1 MRKLG
6 KITYTEKVLLLMTA
20 VFLLSLLVVYLLP
33 PEGVGHGYEIT
44 TQLQQ
49 DADPGEKPL
58 NVNTATEVELDAVD
72 GIGPVLAGR
81 IVEYR
86 QEHGPFRKMEDLLAV
101 DGIGE
106 KRKKALLKHFKSM
119 KNMREASVDQ
129 LREVL
134 PEKQAELL
142 WTRLHEKEEA

>member
-6 KITYTEKVLLLMTA
+6 KITCAEKVLLLMTA

-58 NVNTATEVELDAVD
+58 NVNTATEAELDAVD
-72 GIGPVLAGR
+72 GIGPVLARR

-106 KRKKALLKHFKSM
+106 KTL
-119 KNMREASVDQ
+119 NI
-129 LREVL
+129 LREQIVL
-134 PEKQAELL
+134 EDQA
-142 WTRLHEKEEA
+142 